1 MADVFE
7 WGAIRVFLCSSVI
20 EYLVPVSEVCIRI
33 DLCQTFIGWNDKIIR
48 NDNGVGFCV
57 CKPDRQIFELQDVFI
72 EVIDTW
78 NMTIT
83 PAGRHSGEFTI
94 DMPSRPYMAV
104 RLVKVK

>member
-1 MADVFE
+1 MPEGQEFDV
-7 WGAIRVFLCSSVI
+7 
-20 EYLVPVSEVCIRI
+20 
-33 DLCQTFIGWNDKIIR
+33 
-48 NDNGVGFCV
+48 
-57 CKPDRQIFELQDVFI
+57 

-83 PAGRHSGEFTI
+83 PVGRHSGEFTI

>member
-1 MADVFE
+1 MLFRSKENGGYMEPLPAFFDETCCTNSASHPRKDCVMYYYGANRPCRRPFHMPEGQEFDV
-7 WGAIRVFLCSSVI
+7 
-20 EYLVPVSEVCIRI
+20 
-33 DLCQTFIGWNDKIIR
+33 
-48 NDNGVGFCV
+48 
-57 CKPDRQIFELQDVFI
+57 

>member
-1 MADVFE
+1 MEPLPAFFDETCCTNGASHPRKDCIMYYFGANRPCRSPFHMPEGQEFDV
-7 WGAIRVFLCSSVI
+7 
-20 EYLVPVSEVCIRI
+20 
-33 DLCQTFIGWNDKIIR
+33 
-48 NDNGVGFCV
+48 
-57 CKPDRQIFELQDVFI
+57 

>member
-1 MADVFE
+1 MPSPVHMPEGQEFDV
-7 WGAIRVFLCSSVI
+7 
-20 EYLVPVSEVCIRI
+20 
-33 DLCQTFIGWNDKIIR
+33 
-48 NDNGVGFCV
+48 
-57 CKPDRQIFELQDVFI
+57 

-83 PAGRHSGEFTI
+83 PVGRHSGEFTI

>member
-1 MADVFE
+1 MYYYGANRPCRRAFYMPEGQEFDV
-7 WGAIRVFLCSSVI
+7 
-20 EYLVPVSEVCIRI
+20 
-33 DLCQTFIGWNDKIIR
+33 
-48 NDNGVGFCV
+48 
-57 CKPDRQIFELQDVFI
+57 

-83 PAGRHSGEFTI
+83 PVGRHSGEFTI

>member
-20 EYLVPVSEVCIRI
+20 EYLVPVGEVCIRI
-33 DLCQTFIGWNDKIIR
+33 DLCQTLIGRNDKVIR
-48 NDNGVGFCV
+48 NDNRVGFACV
-57 CKPDRQIFELQDVFI
+57 NQIGRSLSFRI
-72 EVIDTW
+72 SSSEVIDTW

>member
-7 WGAIRVFLCSSVI
+7 WGAVCIFLGSGVI
-20 EYLVPVSEVCIRI
+20 EYLVPVGEVSIRV
-33 DLCQTFIGWNDKIIR
+33 DLCQTLIGRNDKIIR
-48 NDNGVGFCV
+48 NDNWVGFACV
-57 CKPDRQIFELQDVFI
+57 NQIGRSLSFRISSSEI
-72 EVIDTW
+72 IDTW

>member
-7 WGAIRVFLCSSVI
+7 WGAVCIFLGSGVI
-20 EYLVPVSEVCIRI
+20 EYLVPVGKVCIRAVFA
-33 DLCQTFIGWNDKIIR
+33 CVNQIGRSLSFRISSSEI
-48 NDNGVGFCV
+48 
-57 CKPDRQIFELQDVFI
+57 
-72 EVIDTW
+72 IDTW